1 MFLDFLGVEV
11 VLLSLE
17 ELVGE
22 AAQVGGL
29 LEVVHAELV
38 NILTGLS

>member
-1 MFLDFLGVEV
+1 VFLDFLGVEV

-22 AAQVGGL
+22 TAQVGGL
-29 LEVVHAELV
+29 LEVHTELM